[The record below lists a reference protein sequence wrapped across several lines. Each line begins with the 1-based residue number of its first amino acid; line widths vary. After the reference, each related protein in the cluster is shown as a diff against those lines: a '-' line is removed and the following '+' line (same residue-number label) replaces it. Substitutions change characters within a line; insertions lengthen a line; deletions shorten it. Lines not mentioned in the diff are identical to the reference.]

1 MEVGKVF
8 KGTVKSLTDFGA
20 FVDIGGVDGLIHISE
35 LSWTRVKHPSE
46 VLKVGDEVEV
56 TVLEFD
62 KEKKKVSLGYRKME
76 DNPWYKIEEKYKVG
90 DVVKVTVLR
99 FAPFGAFVE
108 LEKGVDGLVHISQIS
123 SKRLAKVEDA
133 LEIGMKVDAK
143 IIEVDGENKT
153 RLPVLPELLIG

>member
-1 MEVGKVF
+1 
-8 KGTVKSLTDFGA
+8 
-20 FVDIGGVDGLIHISE
+20 
-35 LSWTRVKHPSE
+35 
-46 VLKVGDEVEV
+46 
-56 TVLEFD
+56 
-62 KEKKKVSLGYRKME
+62 ME

-133 LEIGMKVDAK
+133 LEIG
-143 IIEVDGENKT
+143 
-153 RLPVLPELLIG
+153 